1 MHPKVQAVADALTA
15 RGMTE
20 RVLEITEPT
29 HTAQAAA
36 DYLGCEVGAIAN
48 SLVFSATGGDFAAEG
63 EPILVMTSGSH
74 RVDTAVLAPR
84 IGAGSIGRAKPD
96 VVKSATGQ
104 VIGGVA
110 PLGHPAPLPTFVDPV
125 LADYPEI
132 WAAAGIPASVF
143 RLSYDELVAL
153 TDGIIVAVD

>member
-1 MHPKVQAVADALTA
+1 MHPKVQAVADVLAA
-15 RGMTE
+15 QGMTD

-48 SLVFSATGGDFAAEG
+48 SLVFSATGGAFADEG
-63 EPILVMTSGSH
+63 EPVLVMTSGSH
-74 RVDTAVLAPR
+74 RVDTSALAPR
-84 IGAGSIGRAKPD
+84 IGATNIGRAKPE

-110 PLGHPAPLPTFVDPV
+110 PVGHPAPLPTFVDPV
-125 LADYPEI
+125 LAGYPEI
-132 WAAAGIPASVF
+132 WAAAGIAASVF
-143 RLSYDELVAL
+143 RLTYDELVAI
-153 TDGIIVAVD
+153 TGGTVVEVE